1 MSKEI
6 IIESVN
12 CNDQLVDMLTIFGD
26 LKFNVFLLSLEML
39 QLGGSVGN
47 YKKSISALIHVLS
60 SNLLS
65 LSAKISSFLVQIFK
79 S

>member
-39 QLGGSVGN
+39 QLGGSVGVCF
-47 YKKSISALIHVLS
+47 LIFPMS
-60 SNLLS
+60 LS
-65 LSAKISSFLVQIFK
+65 L
-79 S
+79 